1 MHNKFYIHRDVKPEN
16 FMNGRKEYK
25 DVAFAKDIKIL
36 KLASMLNI

>member
-25 DVAFAKDIKIL
+25 DVLYLLMQKI
-36 KLASMLNI
+36 